1 MNKKVLKEYLES
13 WLDNVGRSSSDEE
26 TLSDAMTDSKS
37 LIEWGLLQDQDQS
50 IDYDWEYAINIIKNS
65 R

>member
-1 MNKKVLKEYLES
+1 
-13 WLDNVGRSSSDEE
+13 LDNVGRSSSDEE

-37 LIEWGLLQDQDQS
+37 LVEWGLLQDQDQS